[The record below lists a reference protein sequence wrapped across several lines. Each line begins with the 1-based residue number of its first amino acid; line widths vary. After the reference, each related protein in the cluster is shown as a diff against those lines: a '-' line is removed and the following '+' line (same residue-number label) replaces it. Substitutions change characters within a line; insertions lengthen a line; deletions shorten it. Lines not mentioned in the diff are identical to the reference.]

1 MIYPETILKI
11 GDNSGAK
18 EVKCIKVIK
27 SSKKSGAKPG
37 GLAVVS
43 IQKIKSVKNF
53 KKGQV
58 SKGVLIRGKKNIQRN
73 NGFSIKFSDNCLIM
87 IDQKNVPSS
96 TRILGPIYRELRE
109 KDYPKL
115 LTMAKVII

>member
-1 MIYPETILKI
+1 MIYPETILKVA
-11 GDNSGAK
+11 DNSGAK
-18 EVKCIKVIK
+18 EVKCIKTIK

-37 GLAVVS
+37 GLVIVS
-43 IQKIKSVKNF
+43 VRKIKLSKSL

-58 SKGVLIRGKKNIQRN
+58 TKGVLIRGKKNVQRK
-73 NGFSIKFSDNCLIM
+73 NGFSIKFNDNFLVI
-87 IDQKNVPSS
+87 IDQKNVPLS
-96 TRILGPIYRELRE
+96 TRILGPIYRELRS